1 MTYKE
6 LREILNNILSEEQ
19 LNRDVI
25 IYLPT
30 SDEYYSVTDY
40 DITDEDNDV
49 FDEEQ
54 LCLVVEE

>member
-6 LREILNNILSEEQ
+6 LREILNAASEEE
-19 LNRDVI
+19 LNSDVTV
-25 IYLPT
+25 YLPE

-49 FDEEQ
+49 FDAGQ
-54 LCLVVEE
+54 PFLIVEE